1 MVQHHKKTSKTG
13 LTGSGESRRQPPLD
27 WLAWQDEMNGHCRR
41 LGTLAE
47 VLGVAGPALEPPV
60 IQGIGDLLDRE
71 IRAVK
76 VLLEKL
82 EAAR

>member
-1 MVQHHKKTSKTG
+1 MSKTSKTN
-13 LTGSGESRRQPPLD
+13 LTGSGKSRQPSLD
-27 WLAWQDEMNGHCRR
+27 WLAWQDEMSGHCRR
-41 LGTLAE
+41 LDTLAE

-60 IQGIGDLLDRE
+60 IQGIGDLLGRE